1 MHPSPITTKS
11 ILMAVPKKRASK
23 TKKRTRKSA
32 WKQKAIQ
39 EARHSFS
46 LSKAVLT
53 RRTHFV
59 YRKEQKPKDPP
70 KGFGNR
76 EGILINKNSPAE

>member
-1 MHPSPITTKS
+1 
-11 ILMAVPKKRASK
+11 MAVPKKRASK
-23 TKKRTRKSA
+23 AKKRTRKSA
-32 WKQKAIQ
+32 WNQKAIQ

-59 YRKEQKPKDPP
+59 YRKDQSTKDAPSS